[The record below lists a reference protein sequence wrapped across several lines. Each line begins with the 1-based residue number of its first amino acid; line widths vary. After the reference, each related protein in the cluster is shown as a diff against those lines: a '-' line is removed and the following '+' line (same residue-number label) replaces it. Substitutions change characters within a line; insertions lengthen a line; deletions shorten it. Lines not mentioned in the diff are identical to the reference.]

1 MTKRA
6 ALPETRPLVSRF
18 LKERLGG
25 DTSTRAYYDEREL
38 HAVAVVEA
46 VGSPEA
52 SLSTFSTA
60 SLHVAENWLE
70 GEDIRVELMIT
81 VARESVF
88 CGNIVATSA
97 FNVLK
102 SGWLA
107 APGVVFPD
115 AVREYSPMTTTPHV
129 MWTEPFAFDALSTV
143 SLEGVAG
150 DIHWL
155 QGVPLTDREV
165 DFLKSE
171 GYDALAARLESR
183 DAPYYDLERLSTV

>member
-1 MTKRA
+1 
-6 ALPETRPLVSRF
+6 VSRF

-25 DTSTRAYYDEREL
+25 DSSTRAFYDEREQ

-46 VGSPEA
+46 IGSPEE

-70 GEDIRVELMIT
+70 NEDIRVELMIT
-81 VARESVF
+81 VARESLF
-88 CGNIVATSA
+88 AGNIVATSA

-107 APGVVFPD
+107 APGVVFRD
-115 AVREYSPMTTTPHV
+115 VVREYSPTTTTPHV
-129 MWTEPFAFDALSTV
+129 MWTEPFAFEGLSTV
-143 SLEGVAG
+143 SLEGVAE

-155 QGVPLTDREV
+155 QGVPLTDGEA
-165 DFLKSE
+165 DFLNRE
-171 GYDALAARLESR
+171 GYEALTARLESH
-183 DAPYYDLERLSTV
+183 DAPYYDLERQSTV

>member
-6 ALPETRPLVSRF
+6 GLPETRPLVSRF

-25 DTSTRAYYDEREL
+25 DTSTRAYYDEREE

-46 VGSPEA
+46 VGAPA
-52 SLSTFSTA
+52 PSLSTFSTA
-60 SLHVAENWLE
+60 SLHVVENRLE
-70 GEDIRVELMIT
+70 GDDIRVELMMT
-81 VARESVF
+81 VLREGAVA
-88 CGNIVATSA
+88 GNIVATSA
-97 FNVLK
+97 FNVMK

-115 AVREYSPMTTTPHV
+115 VVREYSPTTTTPHV
-129 MWTEPFAFDALSTV
+129 MWTEPFAFDDLSTV
-143 SLEGVAG
+143 TLDGIAL

-165 DFLKSE
+165 DFLRSD
-171 GYDALAARLESR
+171 GYDAMSARLESQ
-183 DAPYYDLERLSTV
+183 DAEYFDLGRPSTV